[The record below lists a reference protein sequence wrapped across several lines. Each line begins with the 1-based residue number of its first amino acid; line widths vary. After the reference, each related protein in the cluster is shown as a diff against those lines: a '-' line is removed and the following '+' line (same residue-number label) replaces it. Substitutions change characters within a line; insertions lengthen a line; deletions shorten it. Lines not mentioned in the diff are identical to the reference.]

1 MTDGGIS
8 SAIHLLQPLRRPF
21 MKLNWIRYI
30 PAPVRQRLEGRH
42 ALQQVISNTAW
53 LFADK
58 IIRMGAGLLVGVWVA
73 RYLGPEQFGLFNY
86 ALAFV
91 ALFSIIANLGLDSI
105 VVRDLVHDPER
116 RDETLGTAFSLKL
129 IVGAATF
136 VLTIGAIW
144 LMRPAEGETHWLVGI
159 IAAGTIFQAFDT
171 VDFWFQAQ
179 VRSKYTVY
187 AKNAAFLVATLLKV
201 AMILLKAPLVAFAWA
216 GLAETVCGAVGLV
229 IAYRI
234 NGYFLRSWRA
244 TLALAVGL
252 LRDSWPLMLSG
263 VVVMVYIKIDQVMLG
278 EMLGNHEVGIYSAAV
293 RLSEVWYFIPMAITA
308 SVFPAI
314 VNAKKSSEAE
324 YYNRLRKLYLLMVW
338 LSLAVAVPVTLL
350 AGEIVQLVFGEEYR
364 DAAAAL
370 SINCWAGLFIFSGL
384 VSNHWYLLENLSHYT
399 LYRHV
404 VGALANIGLNLVLIP
419 KYGVNGAASATLI
432 TQFVTSYLFDLLNK
446 PTRILFRIKSRYFF
460 LFLPITLKHLMRHP
474 TPEK

>member
-1 MTDGGIS
+1 MKRDWVR
-8 SAIHLLQPLRRPF
+8 HLPSPL
-21 MKLNWIRYI
+21 
-30 PAPVRQRLEGRH
+30 RQRLEGRH
-42 ALQQVISNTAW
+42 TLQQVIANTGW

-73 RYLGPEQFGLFNY
+73 RYLGPAQFGLFNY

-129 IVGAATF
+129 IVGSATF
-136 VLTIGAIW
+136 VLTLGAIC
-144 LMRPAEGETHWLVGI
+144 LLRPAEGTTHWLVGI
-159 IAAGTIFQAFDT
+159 IALGTIFQAFDT

-179 VRSKYTVY
+179 VRSKYSVY
-187 AKNAAFLVATLLKV
+187 AKNAAFLIATSIKV
-201 AMILLKAPLVAFAWA
+201 VMILLHAPIVAFAWA

-229 IAYRI
+229 IAYRSA
-234 NGYFLRSWRA
+234 GYFLRSWRA
-244 TLALAVGL
+244 SLALATGL

-263 VVVMVYIKIDQVMLG
+263 VVVMVYIKIDQIMLG
-278 EMLGNHEVGIYSAAV
+278 EMLGNREVGIYSAAV
-293 RLSEVWYFIPMAITA
+293 RLSEVWYFIPMAITS

-314 VNAKKSSEAE
+314 VTAKKSDEAE
-324 YYNRLRKLYLLMVW
+324 YYKRLRKLYLLMVW
-338 LSLAVAVPVTLL
+338 LSLGVAIPVTLF
-350 AGEIVQLVFGEEYR
+350 AGEIVQLVFGEQYR
-364 DAAAAL
+364 QAAGAL

-384 VSNHWYLLENLSHYT
+384 VSNHWYLLEKLNHLT

-404 VGALANIGLNLVLIP
+404 VGAGANIGLNLVLIP
-419 KYGVNGAASATLI
+419 RYGVNGAAAATLL

-446 PTRILFRIKSRYFF
+446 PTRILFRIKTQYFL
-460 LFLPITLKHLMRHP
+460 LFIPITVKYLLNQRRMIRDGNQ
-474 TPEK
+474 